1 MEISVNERDDRIEVS
16 FSGEIGMMA
25 MKDLKER
32 LMVLPERNKDIEIN
46 LEHSSYLDST
56 GIGLFITLNRQQAEK
71 GKRLT
76 LINVPENISN
86 ILQLS
91 SLRSILE

>member
-1 MEISVNERDDRIEVS
+1 MEISVNELDGHIEVS
-16 FSGEIGMMA
+16 FSGEIGMLA

-32 LMVLPERNKDIEIN
+32 LMILPEKNKDIIIN

-56 GIGLFITLNRQQAEK
+56 GIGLFITLNRQQSER

-76 LINVPENISN
+76 LINVPENITN